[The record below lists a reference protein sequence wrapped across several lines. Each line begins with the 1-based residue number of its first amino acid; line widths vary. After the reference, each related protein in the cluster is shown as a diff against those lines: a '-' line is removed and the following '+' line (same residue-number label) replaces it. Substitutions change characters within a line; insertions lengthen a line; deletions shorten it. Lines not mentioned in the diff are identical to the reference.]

1 MEYMDPIRDTKR
13 VSQLPNSL
21 LWYEF
26 KMEIDEGGDEALAT
40 DALDLIRSVI
50 QDNEELAEELSES
63 LSSGGDPNNSSDNQ
77 PPDLIHLTTMILE
90 EALSRSQARTVFV
103 HGEIW
108 VEHLSWKYAQLG
120 DTFEIGRRLSS
131 FYDYVLKQSPPA
143 LGDRPFPALSQA
155 LADVLLHKATTSTIK
170 PLVSSIAVAPH
181 ILGTLYAS
189 LVLSYKQ
196 SIPYS
201 SKPCLPEQ
209 ALCARV
215 AGGAGF
221 TDSTR
226 SRIDPVDILAN
237 YVKGWDIGTAVPLE
251 SIRVLYALCAFLSVT
266 QPSNPEATVV
276 SFVRIVQHP
285 CEDLALRNAVWNFIA
300 FAQEQ
305 GEDDSKKHMSALE
318 VANETLS
325 RWKDL
330 WEANPQLLAS
340 VFRFIYVVWQHGLEH
355 KNLIDTTRGN
365 DEFWTNVVAVVKE
378 ELSPNLDYETETFI
392 ILDDEC
398 RSSLHEAVS
407 VQSYRNMVKSYAVR
421 VIGQAIFLQPQS
433 GSCEPAK
440 KPLSY
445 SKLAPS
451 FKSEDQLNELI
462 LEAKSTSYDPSLSD
476 KLAAQ
481 LQQDFPGL
489 SLTHLQLQDLS
500 DERQFGDDFMF
511 SIALLRSRMQQC
523 VSGDDMANA
532 VEEVEKRITS
542 LNLNLS
548 LTYAQTALTKSWQFL
563 LHQVLPFV
571 RPVPEI
577 RLNLLSLSAMIS
589 GDLALKKR

>member
-1 MEYMDPIRDTKR
+1 
-13 VSQLPNSL
+13 
-21 LWYEF
+21 
-26 KMEIDEGGDEALAT
+26 
-40 DALDLIRSVI
+40 
-50 QDNEELAEELSES
+50 
-63 LSSGGDPNNSSDNQ
+63 
-77 PPDLIHLTTMILE
+77 
-90 EALSRSQARTVFV
+90 
-103 HGEIW
+103 
-108 VEHLSWKYAQLG
+108 
-120 DTFEIGRRLSS
+120 
-131 FYDYVLKQSPPA
+131 
-143 LGDRPFPALSQA
+143 
-155 LADVLLHKATTSTIK
+155 
-170 PLVSSIAVAPH
+170 
-181 ILGTLYAS
+181 
-189 LVLSYKQ
+189 
-196 SIPYS
+196 
-201 SKPCLPEQ
+201 
-209 ALCARV
+209 
-215 AGGAGF
+215 
-221 TDSTR
+221 
-226 SRIDPVDILAN
+226 
-237 YVKGWDIGTAVPLE
+237 
-251 SIRVLYALCAFLSVT
+251 
-266 QPSNPEATVV
+266 
-276 SFVRIVQHP
+276 
-285 CEDLALRNAVWNFIA
+285 
-300 FAQEQ
+300 
-305 GEDDSKKHMSALE
+305 MSALE

-340 VFRFIYVVWQHGLEH
+340 VFRFIYVVWQHRLEH

-365 DEFWTNVVAVVKE
+365 DEFWTNVVAVVKK

-462 LEAKSTSYDPSLSD
+462 LEAKSTSYDPSLSN

-523 VSGDDMANA
+523 VSGDDMADA

-548 LTYAQTALTKSWQFL
+548 LTYAQTTLMESWQFL

-577 RLNLLSLSAMIS
+577 RDMMAKLHGTRLNLLLSILEVVWFSDSDTDKHITSFMNLVDNIHKVLLNEAQPPSQSFLGQLSVPFHQILLQVIYFRAVDATLPLVIDALRLTFDSARTQLDLDLERDMELLFAVFDQCTRPDINVSSVTWLTRCQDPDVIKSSLESLTRQM
-589 GDLALKKR
+589 